1 MFRVYLDV
9 HFSSLQSITMKKQ
22 LSLLALLALGVPV
35 ASAATLDLGL
45 VLDQQHDFGYTEN
58 QNIMVEGFKFQ
69 ESLATDL
76 VAPTTPVDFLM
87 KTPILKDAKD
97 MAVGEYYILLGTQP
111 MKNYIS
117 GENFAA
123 LRDELLELP
132 AYTTMDLE

>member
-1 MFRVYLDV
+1 
-9 HFSSLQSITMKKQ
+9 MKKQ